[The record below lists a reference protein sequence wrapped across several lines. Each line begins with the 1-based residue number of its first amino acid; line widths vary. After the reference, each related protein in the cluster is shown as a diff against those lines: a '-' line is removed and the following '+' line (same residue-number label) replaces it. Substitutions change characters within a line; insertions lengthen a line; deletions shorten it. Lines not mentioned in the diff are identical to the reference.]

1 MPHSRGIQRGGIQ
14 RQNAAPLSTSKKST
28 SSSPS
33 SSSSH
38 HPSHPRAMTLAAEDH
53 DTTQNNLEDDDD
65 DDDMMEPDLCH
76 PRECSQ
82 IDPELQT
89 LVIQALAG
97 RRTLVLD
104 ISYQP
109 VRVVGWK
116 QAICLDVLD
125 KVDVLEYYD
134 NPSIT
139 TPKEEYLL
147 PAVVRTRHINRRP
160 RGGLVPLT
168 RKNLL
173 LRDRHS
179 CQYCGC
185 RGSGDGSPERTKRG
199 DVALTIDHVIPVSK
213 GGIHDWTNCVI
224 ACSACN
230 AKKGNLMPKDAAKM
244 KGLKLNIKPHQ
255 PRLEELYSVMTF
267 RPRRAGAPQEWLS
280 WLPDTCE

>member
-1 MPHSRGIQRGGIQ
+1 
-14 RQNAAPLSTSKKST
+14 
-28 SSSPS
+28 
-33 SSSSH
+33 
-38 HPSHPRAMTLAAEDH
+38 MTLAAEDH
-53 DTTQNNLEDDDD
+53 DTTQNNLEDDD

-185 RGSGDGSPERTKRG
+185 RGSGDGSPELTKRG